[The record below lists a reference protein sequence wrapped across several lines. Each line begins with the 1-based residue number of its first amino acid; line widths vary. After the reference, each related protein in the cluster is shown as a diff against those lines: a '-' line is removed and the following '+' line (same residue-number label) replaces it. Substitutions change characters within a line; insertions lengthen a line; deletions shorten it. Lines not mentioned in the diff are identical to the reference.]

1 MHIYIRLIYKAY
13 LQLLL
18 HNKKLLR
25 KYAMK
30 SKTRHFSLYTH
41 QPLYYVHLF
50 NYP

>member
-1 MHIYIRLIYKAY
+1 
-13 LQLLL
+13 
-18 HNKKLLR
+18 
-25 KYAMK
+25 MK